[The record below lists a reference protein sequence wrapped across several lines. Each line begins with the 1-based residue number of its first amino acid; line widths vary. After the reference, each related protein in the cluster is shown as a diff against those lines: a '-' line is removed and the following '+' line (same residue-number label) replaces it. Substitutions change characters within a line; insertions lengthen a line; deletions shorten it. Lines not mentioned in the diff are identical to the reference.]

1 MAGKIGNKG
10 GLIQSGL
17 ILYLDAGKL
26 DSYSRT
32 GSSWNDLS
40 GNNNN
45 GTLVLSPTFTT
56 QGGGVI
62 NLNGTTQYVNCGD
75 AAAALRGT
83 QNFTIEIFGKKP
95 SAASDFHVG
104 AWRQTS
110 RPGWFFQW
118 FTDSNIYFGVNNN
131 TTNYNRVTL
140 SYTPD
145 FYHFVGVF
153 DGTQATDA
161 NKGRIFVNGVTQS
174 VTVTGTW
181 VTSVP
186 STQVNLYLGFIE
198 GYGYAANS
206 MSVVRLYSRSLSYNE
221 ILNNYNSTIYRFI
234 PKVTDLD
241 AQSFINV
248 SLLFENTHA
257 NAINNLVISLK
268 AAGLWTK
275 MKAIYPVVGGNAW
288 AHKFNLKDP
297 RDADSAYRLL
307 FTNAS
312 GGNWVHSSTGMT
324 PNGTSDFANTYFTP
338 NTGFTSINNVG
349 VSFYLRTNNSYSN
362 QPNHGLIPGTT
373 ADRLYFAT
381 QDTFY
386 GIIGLESSN
395 TYTTNYSNT
404 DKKGFYTN
412 TRTSATL
419 RSSYKNGVLKNTNVA
434 NDTSGTLGSIAY
446 YISAA
451 NGPYIS
457 VTYDKQQVAFYAF
470 HDTMTDTEAA
480 NFYTIVQ
487 TYQTALGRQI

>member
-26 DSYSRT
+26 ESYSRT

-56 QGGGVI
+56 QGGGII

-118 FTDSNIYFGVNNN
+118 FSNNTIFFGVNNN
-131 TTNYNRVTL
+131 TSNYNSVTL
-140 SYTPD
+140 TYTPD

-186 STQVNLYLGFIE
+186 STQVNLYLGFLE

-206 MSVVRLYSRSLSYNE
+206 MSVVRLYSRSLSYSE
-221 ILNNYNSTIYRFI
+221 ILNNYNSTIYRFV
-234 PKVTDLD
+234 PKVTDQD

-248 SLLFENTHA
+248 SLLYENTHA

-288 AHKFNLKDP
+288 SHKFNLKDP

-312 GGNWVHSSTGMT
+312 GGAWVHSSTGMT
-324 PNGTSDFANTYFTP
+324 PNGTSDYADTYLNSSTKLTP
-338 NTGFTSINNVG
+338 NDTHLSFYSRSNVAGGVYVEIGNYNGTSVINLRPTMAFAIGGPSSASYNATTNSTGFWLTS
-349 VSFYLRTNNSYSN
+349 RTSNIVLKGYRNGILDATSTSLMNSSYAN
-362 QPNHGLIPGTT
+362 LNLLIAARNESGTP
-373 ADRLYFAT
+373 LYFSTKQCA
-381 QDTFY
+381 FAS
-386 GIIGLESSN
+386 IGDGL
-395 TYTTNYSNT
+395 
-404 DKKGFYTN
+404 
-412 TRTSATL
+412 
-419 RSSYKNGVLKNTNVA
+419 
-434 NDTSGTLGSIAY
+434 
-446 YISAA
+446 
-451 NGPYIS
+451 
-457 VTYDKQQVAFYAF
+457 
-470 HDTMTDTEAA
+470 TDTEAA

-487 TYQTALGRQI
+487 TYQTALGRQV